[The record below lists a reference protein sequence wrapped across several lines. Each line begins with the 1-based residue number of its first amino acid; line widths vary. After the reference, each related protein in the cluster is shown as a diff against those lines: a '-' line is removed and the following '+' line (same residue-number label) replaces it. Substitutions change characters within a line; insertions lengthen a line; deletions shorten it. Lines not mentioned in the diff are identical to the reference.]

1 MYKIFPNKLSER
13 WKHLFVG
20 LCWVISVK
28 SQTIARQ
35 KCEEYS
41 RAVYEE
47 DGDKIF
53 SLRSLIKNHP
63 ISTCALYENPLIV
76 GGTPARSRE
85 FPHMAVIGFA
95 PTEDS
100 EMDWL
105 CGGSLI
111 SDQHVLTAAHCS
123 ISHSGPPQKVRLGS
137 VSLHNNDDFVQDFI
151 IDYFVNHP
159 EYKRPMKYHDIA
171 IMFLKKFVTF
181 TAFVRP
187 ACLNTVEKLPF
198 TEARATGFGLTTHGN
213 QSASS
218 VLMKVDL
225 DIIPNENCTSYLK
238 FRKHVMPR
246 NLINEMMCAGYLK
259 GGRDTCQGDSGG
271 PL

>member
-1 MYKIFPNKLSER
+1 
-13 WKHLFVG
+13 
-20 LCWVISVK
+20 
-28 SQTIARQ
+28 
-35 KCEEYS
+35 
-41 RAVYEE
+41 
-47 DGDKIF
+47 
-53 SLRSLIKNHP
+53 
-63 ISTCALYENPLIV
+63 
-76 GGTPARSRE
+76 
-85 FPHMAVIGFA
+85 
-95 PTEDS
+95 
-100 EMDWL
+100 MDWL

-198 TEARATGFGLTTHGN
+198 TEARATGFGLTTHGM
-213 QSASS
+213 SGIFCI
-218 VLMKVDL
+218 VLDDPYCMYSIIGVTSFGRFCGMSYSPGIYTKVDRYVEW
-225 DIIPNENCTSYLK
+225 IESTIWTTNHTKNELEN
-238 FRKHVMPR
+238 V
-246 NLINEMMCAGYLK
+246 
-259 GGRDTCQGDSGG
+259 
-271 PL
+271 